1 MFQTLL
7 TDFPWL
13 AITFH
18 KAPVWVW
25 IALPLLFLTA
35 FTIGWIIMRTVI
47 SGIARSARARKRLD
61 PMVIPMALLIA
72 AILFDAS
79 SGLLPLGR
87 RLTRDLG
94 PITIGLY
101 TFAATTVL
109 FRLADLAALRM
120 QDVLLAR
127 GRRSV
132 GAIIPLL
139 RKIGKAAIAILGFL
153 FLLQNFGLNVAAIIA
168 GLGIGGVALA
178 LASQKSVEN
187 LLGGIMLALD
197 QPVRVGDFCRYG
209 EGKTG
214 TVEDIGL
221 RSTRIRTMEH
231 TLVSIP
237 NAEFSALQLEN
248 FALRERIL
256 LQTTIGLRYETTA
269 AQMQDILER
278 LRTLLG
284 SHPTVTR
291 DTVRVRFTGFSPT
304 ALNIELFAYIAT
316 SEYAEFMAIRETLFL
331 QVLQI
336 VRDAG
341 TDFAFPLQAPP
352 PVPRHLETRA

>member
-7 TDFPWL
+7 TSFPWL
-13 AITFH
+13 TITFH

-25 IALPLLFLTA
+25 IALPLLFLVT
-35 FTIGWIIMRTVI
+35 FTLGWLVMRMVI
-47 SGIARSARARKRLD
+47 AGLARSQRARKRLQ
-61 PMVIPMALLIA
+61 PLAIPLALLIA
-72 AILFDAS
+72 AVLFEMAN
-79 SGLLPLGR
+79 GLLPLGR
-87 RLTRDLG
+87 KLTRELI
-94 PITIGLY
+94 PVTIGLH
-101 TFAATTVL
+101 TFAVTWLL

-132 GAIIPLL
+132 VAIIPLL
-139 RKIGKAAIAILGFL
+139 RKIGKAAIAILGLL

-209 EGKTG
+209 DGKTG

-221 RSTRIRTMEH
+221 RSTRIRTMER
-231 TLVSIP
+231 TVVSIP
-237 NAEFSALQLEN
+237 NADFSSLQLEN
-248 FALRERIL
+248 FTLRERIL
-256 LQTTIGLRYETTA
+256 LQTTIGLRYETTTE
-269 AQMQDILER
+269 QLQQILAD

-284 SHPTVTR
+284 SHAVLAPE
-291 DTVRVRFTGFSPT
+291 TVRVRLTAFSPA
-304 ALNIELFAYIAT
+304 ALNVELFAYAT
-316 SEYAEFMAIRETLFL
+316 TSDYAEFMAVREELFL
-331 QVLQI
+331 RVLHI
-336 VRDAG
+336 VREAG

-352 PVPRHLETRA
+352 PVPRSLEKMS

>member
-7 TDFPWL
+7 TSFPWL
-13 AITFH
+13 TITFH

-25 IALPLLFLTA
+25 IALPLLFLIT
-35 FTIGWIIMRTVI
+35 FTLGWLVMRMVI
-47 SGIARSARARKRLD
+47 AGLARSQRARKRLQ
-61 PMVIPMALLIA
+61 PLAIPLALLIA
-72 AILFDAS
+72 AVLFEMAN
-79 SGLLPLGR
+79 GLLPLGR
-87 RLTRDLG
+87 KLTRELI
-94 PITIGLY
+94 PVTIGLH
-101 TFAATTVL
+101 TFAVTWLL

-139 RKIGKAAIAILGFL
+139 RKIGKAAIAILGLL

-209 EGKTG
+209 DGKTG

-221 RSTRIRTMEH
+221 RSTRIRTMER
-231 TLVSIP
+231 TVVSIP
-237 NAEFSALQLEN
+237 NADFSSLQLEN
-248 FALRERIL
+248 FTLRERIL
-256 LQTTIGLRYETTA
+256 LQTTIGLRYETTTE
-269 AQMQDILER
+269 QLQQILAD

-284 SHPTVTR
+284 SHAVLAPE
-291 DTVRVRFTGFSPT
+291 TVRVRLTGFSPA
-304 ALNIELFAYIAT
+304 ALNVELFAYAT
-316 SEYAEFMAIRETLFL
+316 TSDYAEFMAVREELFL
-331 QVLQI
+331 QVLHI
-336 VRDAG
+336 VREAG

-352 PVPRHLETRA
+352 PVPRPLEKMS